1 MLTAHSVESTCTP
14 RAPPHFLL
22 EPKGDDAAVGGVS
35 RCLQS
40 PRCAEESSVRRCAQ
54 TGRTGPVV
62 KRKFNVKPGRHSER
76 KQVSLSF
83 SLNRSFENI
92 QELFFTSSYLLL
104 MPMNVCCEWNTCGI
118 NKRLVGT
125 PCCFIQKVVD
135 CKRIWQDTETNG
147 PGLWME
153 TETVII

>member
-1 MLTAHSVESTCTP
+1 MYMLTAHSVESTCTP

-62 KRKFNVKPGRHSER
+62 KRQFNVKPGRHSER

-92 QELFFTSSYLLL
+92 QELFFTSSYLLITRIIRL
-104 MPMNVCCEWNTCGI
+104 ILITEQEIFLLEI
-118 NKRLVGT
+118 NY
-125 PCCFIQKVVD
+125 
-135 CKRIWQDTETNG
+135 DTVNHTN
-147 PGLWME
+147 
-153 TETVII
+153 

>member
-1 MLTAHSVESTCTP
+1 MYMLTAHSVESTCTP

-54 TGRTGPVV
+54 TGQTGPVV
-62 KRKFNVKPGRHSER
+62 KRQFNVKPGRHSER

-92 QELFFTSSYLLL
+92 QELFFYLFIFTANANERMLR
-104 MPMNVCCEWNTCGI
+104 MKYVWN
-118 NKRLVGT
+118 
-125 PCCFIQKVVD
+125 
-135 CKRIWQDTETNG
+135 
-147 PGLWME
+147 
-153 TETVII
+153 

>member
-1 MLTAHSVESTCTP
+1 MIYFINVPHCSVLHRIGVSNAEPVCTCLQRTQWKAPAHHE
-14 RAPPHFLL
+14 RPPHFLL

-62 KRKFNVKPGRHSER
+62 KRQFNVKPGRHSER

-92 QELFFTSSYLLL
+92 QELFFYLFIFTANANERMLR
-104 MPMNVCCEWNTCGI
+104 MKYVWN
-118 NKRLVGT
+118 
-125 PCCFIQKVVD
+125 
-135 CKRIWQDTETNG
+135 
-147 PGLWME
+147 
-153 TETVII
+153 